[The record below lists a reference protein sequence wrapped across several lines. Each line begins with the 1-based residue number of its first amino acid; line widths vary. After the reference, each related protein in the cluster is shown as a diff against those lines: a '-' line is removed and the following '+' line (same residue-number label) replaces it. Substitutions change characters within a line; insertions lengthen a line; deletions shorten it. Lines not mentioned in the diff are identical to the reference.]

1 MRQGRSMEYDTM
13 IANIQHYI
21 KAKKDFFVGGRGVGI
36 EFHCMAVGWKVEIER
51 SRFTSHPDYLEVAG
65 DRLLMRRFDL
75 NNTII
80 GEFDLRHYLKV
91 QAI

>member
-13 IANIQHYI
+13 ISNIQHYI

-51 SRFTSHPDYLEVAG
+51 SRFTSYPDMLEVKE
-65 DRLLMRRFDL
+65 DRLILGRYGEA
-75 NNTII
+75 TI

>member
-1 MRQGRSMEYDTM
+1 MEYDTM

-51 SRFTSHPDYLEVAG
+51 SRFTSYPDYIEVKE
-65 DRLLMRRFDL
+65 DRLLMHRYDVAL
-75 NNTII
+75 PII